1 MGMFASVPCLKPWGL
16 VSHVL
21 MWLRGEVETRMIF
34 LPPSLLSLTLLQD
47 DVQVILKLGPH

>member
-1 MGMFASVPCLKPWGL
+1 MFASVPCLRPWGL

-21 MWLRGEVETRMIF
+21 MWLGGEVETRMIF

-47 DVQVILKLGPH
+47 DVQVVLKLGPY